1 VKIHTSTLDRY
12 SRLRRGRHDNCVRAT
27 VCKIL
32 RAARK
37 ILQTVA
43 RTQLRNSTRVI
54 FPFEL
59 HVSNWTVLLNIRS
72 TYALS
77 AQQFAISR
85 STQIKIFRN
94 FCYCLTFAQNM
105 ESLFI
110 CFIYFI
116 YFEYV
121 DYFTVHACFRAI
133 LEYANT
139 L

>member
-1 VKIHTSTLDRY
+1 MTI
-12 SRLRRGRHDNCVRAT
+12 
-27 VCKIL
+27 
-32 RAARK
+32 
-37 ILQTVA
+37 VA

-110 CFIYFI
+110 CFIYIFQI
-116 YFEYV
+116 RQLFCILSDCDNLNTQV
-121 DYFTVHACFRAI
+121 DRIQWGMTGHRDSPRGHLHRPSGNEITYHHSSDQEV
-133 LEYANT
+133 
-139 L
+139 